1 MKILVTGAT
10 GYIGS
15 HVCRLLK
22 EYGHYVTG
30 WDINIHGEYNNVNAY
45 CDEFYKVDV
54 TKYCWGSYDAVIHL
68 AAESHVDRSIKDP
81 SAFIRT
87 NVFGTV
93 NLLNAAIGILSV
105 VASNSNPSGISKIV
119 SAWLIQTCD

>member
-1 MKILVTGAT
+1 MKVFITGAT

-54 TKYCWGSYDAVIHL
+54 TKHCWGSYDAVIHL
-68 AAESHVDRSIKDP
+68 AGMSIEK
-81 SAFIRT
+81 SFTI
-87 NVFGTV
+87 FF
-93 NLLNAAIGILSV
+93 
-105 VASNSNPSGISKIV
+105 
-119 SAWLIQTCD
+119 